1 VVKRAVFLKQSLG
14 ARPSWSLAV
23 VIFIALWSAHVASAA
38 RLISLAPHLTEMV
51 FDLGMGAQLV
61 GVSRYSDFPAAAS
74 RLPRVGDAFQLNVER
89 IINLAPD
96 RILAWQGGAPR
107 TLSKLEALGFLV
119 HRQEIKGLSSIGQ
132 GYRRLGDALGQGP
145 RGALIEAEF
154 TASLNQLR
162 VRYAPRSTPRVFLQ
176 IAENQLFTVSDR
188 HYMGEAV
195 SVCGGENVFSD
206 AVSEVPV
213 VTLESVLSEQPDV
226 IVFVTNQKGRLPWQ
240 AKWQTFL
247 PDATIQR
254 VESDLLSRPSRRIL
268 SGITALCRAIHLE
281 AESG

>member
-1 VVKRAVFLKQSLG
+1 
-14 ARPSWSLAV
+14 
-23 VIFIALWSAHVASAA
+23 
-38 RLISLAPHLTEMV
+38 MV
-51 FDLGMGAQLV
+51 YDLGVGAQLV

-119 HRQEIKGLSSIGQ
+119 QRQEIKGLSSIGE

-145 RGALIEAEF
+145 QGALIEAEF

-162 VRYAPRSTPRVFLQ
+162 ARYATRSTPRVFLQ

-195 SVCGGENVFSD
+195 SVCGGDNLFSE

-213 VTLESVLSEQPDV
+213 VTLESVLSGQPEV
-226 IVFVTNQKGRLPWQ
+226 IVFVTNQKGPLPWQ
-240 AKWQTFL
+240 VKWQTFL

-254 VESDLLSRPSRRIL
+254 VEADLLSRPSRRIL
-268 SGITALCRAIHLE
+268 SGITALCQAIHLE

>member
-1 VVKRAVFLKQSLG
+1 
-14 ARPSWSLAV
+14 
-23 VIFIALWSAHVASAA
+23 
-38 RLISLAPHLTEMV
+38 MV
-51 FDLGMGAQLV
+51 YDLGVGAQLV

-119 HRQEIKGLSSIGQ
+119 QRQEIKGLSSIGE

-145 RGALIEAEF
+145 QGALIEAEF

-162 VRYAPRSTPRVFLQ
+162 ARYATRSTPRVFLQ

-195 SVCGGENVFSD
+195 SVCGGNNLFSE

-213 VTLESVLSEQPDV
+213 VTLESVLSGQPDV
-226 IVFVTNQKGRLPWQ
+226 IVFVTNQKGPLPWQ
-240 AKWQTFL
+240 VKWQTFL

-254 VESDLLSRPSRRIL
+254 VEADLLSRPSRRIL
-268 SGITALCRAIHLE
+268 SGITALCQAIHLE

>member
-1 VVKRAVFLKQSLG
+1 VAKREVFLKQSSESKQ
-14 ARPSWSLAV
+14 SWRLAV
-23 VIFIALWSAHVASAA
+23 VVLIALWPAQASSAE

-51 FDLGMGAQLV
+51 YDLGMGEHLV

-119 HRQEIKGLSSIGQ
+119 QRQEIKGLSGIGL

-162 VRYAPRSTPRVFLQ
+162 ARYTPRSAPRVFLQ

-195 SVCGGENVFSD
+195 SVCGGDNLFSD

-213 VTLESVLSEQPDV
+213 VTLESVLSRRPEI
-226 IVFVTNQKGRLPWQ
+226 IVLVTNQKGPLPWQ
-240 AKWQTFL
+240 AKWQAFL
-247 PDATIQR
+247 PDATIR
-254 VESDLLSRPSRRIL
+254 RIEPDLISRPSRRIL
-268 SGITALCRAIHLE
+268 LGITALCQAIHLE

>member
-1 VVKRAVFLKQSLG
+1 MKSSSGSKPSWTLAVF
-14 ARPSWSLAV
+14 V
-23 VIFIALWSAHVASAA
+23 FIALWSAQVSSAE

-51 FDLGMGAQLV
+51 YDLGVGAQLV

-119 HRQEIKGLSSIGQ
+119 QRQEIKGLSSIGE

-145 RGALIEAEF
+145 QGALIEAEF
-154 TASLNQLR
+154 MASLNQLR
-162 VRYAPRSTPRVFLQ
+162 ARYATRSTPRVFLQ

-195 SVCGGENVFSD
+195 SVCGGDNLFSE

-213 VTLESVLSEQPDV
+213 VTLESVLSGQPDV
-226 IVFVTNQKGRLPWQ
+226 IVFVTNQKGPLPWQ
-240 AKWQTFL
+240 VKWQTFL
-247 PDATIQR
+247 PDASIQR
-254 VESDLLSRPSRRIL
+254 VEADLLSRPSRRIL
-268 SGITALCRAIHLE
+268 SGITALCQAIHLE

>member
-1 VVKRAVFLKQSLG
+1 MAQSSRSKQS
-14 ARPSWSLAV
+14 WSFAIV
-23 VIFIALWSAHVASAA
+23 VLLALWSVQAASDE
-38 RLISLAPHLTEMV
+38 RLISLAPHLTEMIY
-51 FDLGMGAQLV
+51 DLGLGQQLV
-61 GVSRYSDFPAAAS
+61 GVSRYSDFPADAS
-74 RLPRVGDAFQLNVER
+74 DLPRVGDAFQLNVER

-119 HRQEIKGLSSIGQ
+119 QRQEIKGLKSIGQ
-132 GYRRLGDALGQGP
+132 AYRTLGDALGQGA

-162 VRYAPRSTPRVFLQ
+162 ARYAPRPSPRVFLQ
-176 IAENQLFTVSDR
+176 IAENQLFTVSDH

-195 SVCGGENVFSD
+195 SVCGGDNLFSD

-213 VTLESVLSEQPDV
+213 VTLESVLSGQPDV
-226 IVFVTNQKGRLPWQ
+226 IVFVTNQTGVLPWQ

-247 PDATIQR
+247 PEATIQR
-254 VESDLLSRPSRRIL
+254 VESDLLSRPARRIL

>member
-1 VVKRAVFLKQSLG
+1 MKSSSGSKPSWTLAVF
-14 ARPSWSLAV
+14 V
-23 VIFIALWSAHVASAA
+23 FIALWSAQVSSAE

-51 FDLGMGAQLV
+51 YDLGVGAQLV

-119 HRQEIKGLSSIGQ
+119 QRQEIKGLSSIGE

-145 RGALIEAEF
+145 QGALIEAEF

-162 VRYAPRSTPRVFLQ
+162 ARYATRSTPRVFLQ

-188 HYMGEAV
+188 HYMGQAV
-195 SVCGGENVFSD
+195 SVCGGDNLFSE

-213 VTLESVLSEQPDV
+213 VTLESVLSGQPEV
-226 IVFVTNQKGRLPWQ
+226 IVFVTNQKGPLPWQ
-240 AKWQTFL
+240 IKWQTFL

-254 VESDLLSRPSRRIL
+254 VEADLLSRPSRRIL
-268 SGITALCRAIHLE
+268 SGITALCQAIHLE

>member
-1 VVKRAVFLKQSLG
+1 MKSSSGSKPSWTLAVF
-14 ARPSWSLAV
+14 V
-23 VIFIALWSAHVASAA
+23 FIALWSAQVSSAE

-51 FDLGMGAQLV
+51 YDLGVGAQLV

-119 HRQEIKGLSSIGQ
+119 QRQEIKGLSSIGE

-145 RGALIEAEF
+145 QGALIEAEF
-154 TASLNQLR
+154 MASLNQLR
-162 VRYAPRSTPRVFLQ
+162 ARYATRSTPRVFLQ

-195 SVCGGENVFSD
+195 TVCGGDNLFSE

-213 VTLESVLSEQPDV
+213 VTLESVLSGQPDV
-226 IVFVTNQKGRLPWQ
+226 IVFVTNQKGPLPWQ
-240 AKWQTFL
+240 VKWQTFL

-254 VESDLLSRPSRRIL
+254 VEADLLSRPSRRIL
-268 SGITALCRAIHLE
+268 SGITALCQAIHLE

>member
-1 VVKRAVFLKQSLG
+1 MKSSSGSK
-14 ARPSWSLAV
+14 PSWTLAV
-23 VIFIALWSAHVASAA
+23 VVFIALWSAQVSSAE

-51 FDLGMGAQLV
+51 YDLGIGVQLV

-119 HRQEIKGLSSIGQ
+119 QRQEIKGLSSIGE

-145 RGALIEAEF
+145 QGALIEAEF

-162 VRYAPRSTPRVFLQ
+162 ARYATRSTPRVFLQ

-188 HYMGEAV
+188 HYMGQAV
-195 SVCGGENVFSD
+195 SVCGGDNLFSE

-213 VTLESVLSEQPDV
+213 VTLESVLSGQPEV
-226 IVFVTNQKGRLPWQ
+226 IVFVTNQKGPLPWQ
-240 AKWQTFL
+240 VKWQTFL

-254 VESDLLSRPSRRIL
+254 VEADLLSRPSRRIL
-268 SGITALCRAIHLE
+268 SGITSLCQAIHLE

>member
-1 VVKRAVFLKQSLG
+1 M
-14 ARPSWSLAV
+14 
-23 VIFIALWSAHVASAA
+23 
-38 RLISLAPHLTEMV
+38 APHLTEMV

-61 GVSRYSDFPAAAS
+61 GVSRYSDFPAAAA
-74 RLPRVGDAFQLNVER
+74 RLPRVGDAFQLNVEL

-119 HRQEIKGLSSIGQ
+119 QRQEIAGLQSIGQ
-132 GYRRLGDALGQGP
+132 GYRVLGAALGQSS

-162 VRYAPRSTPRVFLQ
+162 QRYAARSTPRVFLQ

-188 HYMGEAV
+188 HYMGQAI
-195 SVCGGENVFSD
+195 SVCGGNNLFSE
-206 AVSEVPV
+206 AASEVPV
-213 VTLESVLSEQPDV
+213 VTLESVLSGQPEV
-226 IVFVTNQKGRLPWQ
+226 IVFVTNQKGPLPWQ
-240 AKWQTFL
+240 AKWQAFL
-247 PDATIQR
+247 PETKMHRIEA
-254 VESDLLSRPSRRIL
+254 DLLSRPSRRIL

-281 AESG
+281 GQSG

>member
-1 VVKRAVFLKQSLG
+1 MKSSSGSK
-14 ARPSWSLAV
+14 PSWTLAV
-23 VIFIALWSAHVASAA
+23 IVFIALWSAQVSSAE

-51 FDLGMGAQLV
+51 YDLGVGAQLV

-119 HRQEIKGLSSIGQ
+119 QRQEIKGLSSIGE

-145 RGALIEAEF
+145 QGALIEAEF
-154 TASLNQLR
+154 MALLNQLR
-162 VRYAPRSTPRVFLQ
+162 ARYATRSTPRVFLQ

-195 SVCGGENVFSD
+195 SVCGGDNLFSE

-213 VTLESVLSEQPDV
+213 VTLESVLSGQPEV
-226 IVFVTNQKGRLPWQ
+226 IVFVTNQKGPLPWQ
-240 AKWQTFL
+240 VKWQTFL

-254 VESDLLSRPSRRIL
+254 VEADLLSRPSRRIL
-268 SGITALCRAIHLE
+268 SGITALCQAIHLE